1 MNQRLGVTIFLGFA
15 FLLAPI
21 WHSASGAS
29 IKDTESASHADEAAS
44 YQIVNTYQYPGYR
57 LVQFNLGVLSH
68 YSYMLISDGQALVVD
83 PGRDVSAYLDLTKK
97 ENLKIKGVFLT
108 HNHADFV
115 AGHLELAK
123 AAGCPIYAS
132 AKSGD
137 QFPHQSLKE
146 GSKIEVGD
154 ALVKI
159 LETPGHTPD
168 GLCGVVAPKKQP
180 GKPNLILTGDVLFIG
195 SVGRPDL
202 MGGSASAATLASQS
216 YDTWT
221 KKLSKLPDNLSIFPA
236 HGAGSLCGAHLSD
249 EPTSTLGAQKI
260 ANPYVKHKTRG
271 EYIAAVLEGLP
282 DAPQYFKHNAALNKK
297 GPELVNWQEA
307 PVQKKPDQALTNP
320 SQFYVVDLRN
330 AKEYAAAHIP
340 NSVNIAVRGRLE
352 TWVGIMV
359 PWGSNLVLYG
369 DPKDLKEAA
378 YRLHRVGYRAEV
390 ITPEAWNQ
398 AGLPLAKNDLIS
410 PRELYA
416 QMQTPDSP
424 VVVDVRLPTEWMG
437 LRIGTV
443 VNLPLSH
450 LAELAPGKLD
460 PEQRVVMVCNSAFRS
475 SLAVGIMERLN
486 FKKVASLDGGSE
498 AWIAAGLPTFGPEAR
513 QAAAT
518 APAASPAPAPAA
530 SPTPTPAPAPKRD
543 LKLPERLS
551 PAALNR
557 LRLDLPNTFELVD
570 IRPPEAFT
578 DYHLPGSR
586 NADIDDVM
594 KNPAYLAGSVP
605 LILVDRDGS
614 LAMAVGGIL
623 SQKTSRPIKV
633 LHGGLDAYWTELELK
648 GAVRET
654 PITGAG
660 PTGVQPPPPATPPS
674 GAPAAPAPAPAT
686 PKKKSAGC

>member
-1 MNQRLGVTIFLGFA
+1 MDKRLLMAVFLGFA
-15 FLLAPI
+15 FILAPVGQI
-21 WHSASGAS
+21 ASGAA
-29 IKDTESASHADEAAS
+29 IKDTESATHGDEAAS

-57 LVQFNLGVLSH
+57 LVQFNLAVLSH
-68 YSYMLISDGQALVVD
+68 YSYMLISGGQALVVD
-83 PGRDVSAYLDLTKK
+83 PGRDVAAYLDLAKK

-123 AAGCPIYAS
+123 AVGCPIYAS

-137 QFPHQSLKE
+137 QFPHQALKE

-154 ALVKI
+154 AVVKI

-180 GKPNLILTGDVLFIG
+180 DKPNLILTGDVLFIG

-202 MGGSASAATLASQS
+202 MGGTASAASLASQS

-221 KKLSKLPDNLSIFPA
+221 QKLSKLPDNLSIFPA

-282 DAPQYFKHNAALNKK
+282 EAPQYFKHNAALNQK
-297 GPELVNWQEA
+297 GPELVNWQEK
-307 PVQKKPDQALTNP
+307 PGEKKPEKDLTNP
-320 SQFYVVDLRN
+320 SRFYVVDVRN
-330 AKEYAAAHIP
+330 AKDYAAGHIP

-359 PWGSNLVLYG
+359 PWGSNLVFCG
-369 DPKDLKEAA
+369 DPKDLKEAVH
-378 YRLHRVGYRAEV
+378 RMHRVGYRAET
-390 ITPEAWNQ
+390 ITPEAWKK
-398 AGLPLAKNDLIS
+398 AGLPLAKNDLIG

-443 VNLPLSH
+443 VNLPLTH
-450 LAELAPGKLD
+450 LAELAPAKLD

-475 SLAVGIMERLN
+475 SLAVGILERLN

-513 QAAAT
+513 QAAA
-518 APAASPAPAPAA
+518 AAPAA
-530 SPTPTPAPAPKRD
+530 SPTAAPAPVPLRD

-557 LRLDLPNTFELVD
+557 LMIDLPNTFELVD

-578 DYHLPGSR
+578 DYRLPGSR
-586 NADIDDVM
+586 NADIDEVM

-623 SQKTSRPIKV
+623 SQKTPRPIRV

-654 PITGAG
+654 PISGAG
-660 PTGVQPPPPATPPS
+660 PAGVQPPLPATPPS
-674 GAPAAPAPAPAT
+674 GSPAAPAPAPAP

>member
-1 MNQRLGVTIFLGFA
+1 MEGGMNRRLNMAIFLSFA
-15 FLLAPI
+15 FILAPI

-29 IKDTESASHADEAAS
+29 IKDTESATHGDEAAS

-68 YSYMLISDGQALVVD
+68 YSYMLISGGQALVVD
-83 PGRDVSAYLDLTKK
+83 PGRDVFAYLDLAKK
-97 ENLKIKGVFLT
+97 ENLTIKGVFLT

-168 GLCGVVAPKKQP
+168 GLCGLVAPTKQP
-180 GKPNLILTGDVLFIG
+180 DKPTLILTGDALFIG

-202 MGGSASAATLASQS
+202 MGGTASAASLASQS

-221 KKLSKLPDNLSIFPA
+221 QKLSKLPDYLSIFPA

-297 GPELVNWQEA
+297 GPALVNWQEA
-307 PVQKKPDQALTNP
+307 PVEKKPEKDLTDP
-320 SQFYVVDLRN
+320 SRFYVVDIRD
-330 AKEYAAAHIP
+330 AREYAAGHIP

-359 PWGSNLVLYG
+359 PWGSNLVLCG
-369 DPKDLKEAA
+369 DPKDLKEAV
-378 YRLHRVGYRAEV
+378 YRLHRVGYRAEAV
-390 ITPEAWNQ
+390 TPEAWKKS
-398 AGLPLAKNDLIS
+398 GLALAKNELIKPKDLFT
-410 PRELYA
+410 

-424 VVVDVRLPTEWMG
+424 VVVDVRLPNEWMG

-443 VNLPLSH
+443 VNLPLNQLS
-450 LAELAPGKLD
+450 ELAPAKLD
-460 PEQRVVMVCNSAFRS
+460 PGQRVVTVCNSAFRS
-475 SLAVGIMERLN
+475 SLAVGILERLN
-486 FKKVASLDGGSE
+486 FKKVGSLDGGSE

-513 QAAAT
+513 QAATT
-518 APAASPAPAPAA
+518 APAASPAP
-530 SPTPTPAPAPKRD
+530 TPAPALKRD

-551 PAALNR
+551 PAALRR
-557 LRLDLPNTFELVD
+557 LILDLPNTFELVD
-570 IRPPEAFT
+570 IRPPEAFA
-578 DYHLPGSR
+578 DYNLPGSR
-586 NADIDDVM
+586 HADIDEVM

-614 LAMAVGGIL
+614 LGMAVGGIL

-654 PITGAG
+654 PISGAG
-660 PTGVQPPPPATPPS
+660 PTGVQPPPPVTPPS
-674 GAPAAPAPAPAT
+674 GPPTAPTPPPAA

>member
-1 MNQRLGVTIFLGFA
+1 MNQRLGVTIFLCFA

-29 IKDTESASHADEAAS
+29 IKDTESATHGDEAAS

-57 LVQFNLGVLSH
+57 LVQINLGVLSH
-68 YSYMLISDGQALVVD
+68 YSYMLISGNQALVVD
-83 PGRDVSAYLDLTKK
+83 PGRDVFAYLDLAKK

-123 AAGCPIYAS
+123 AVGCPIYAS

-180 GKPNLILTGDVLFIG
+180 DKPNLILTGDVLFIG

-202 MGGSASAATLASQS
+202 MGGTASAASLASQS
-216 YDTWT
+216 YGTWT
-221 KKLSKLPDNLSIFPA
+221 KKLSKLPDNLNIFPA

-282 DAPQYFKHNAALNKK
+282 EAPQYFKHNAALNKK
-297 GPELVNWQEA
+297 GPQLVNWQEA
-307 PVQKKPDQALTNP
+307 PVERKPDQALTDP
-320 SQFYVVDLRN
+320 SRFYVVDLRN

-359 PWGSNLVLYG
+359 PWGSNLMLYG
-369 DPKDLKEAA
+369 DFKDLKEAV

-390 ITPEAWNQ
+390 ITPEAWKK
-398 AGLPLAKNDLIS
+398 AGLPLAKNALIS

-498 AWIAAGLPTFGPEAR
+498 AWIAAGLPTFGPEVR

-518 APAASPAPAPAA
+518 APAPAA

-551 PAALNR
+551 PSALKR
-557 LRLDLPNTFELVD
+557 LMLDLPNTFELVD

-586 NADIDDVM
+586 HADIDEVM
-594 KNPAYLAGSVP
+594 KNPAYLSGSVP

-623 SQKTSRPIKV
+623 SQKTHRPIKV

-660 PTGVQPPPPATPPS
+660 PAGVQPPPPASPPG
-674 GAPAAPAPAPAT
+674 GAPAAPAPGPAPAPAP

>member
-1 MNQRLGVTIFLGFA
+1 MSQRLGVTIFLGLA

-21 WHSASGAS
+21 WQSALAAP
-29 IKDTESASHADEAAS
+29 IKDTESASHGDEAAS

-68 YSYMLISDGQALVVD
+68 YSYMLISGPHALVVD
-83 PGRDVSAYLDLTKK
+83 PGRDVFAYLDLAKK
-97 ENLKIKGVFLT
+97 EKLKITGVFLT

-123 AAGCPIYAS
+123 AADCPIYAS

-137 QFPHQSLKE
+137 QFPHQALKE
-146 GSKIEVGD
+146 GSKIAVGE
-154 ALVKI
+154 AVVKI

-168 GLCGVVAPKKQP
+168 GLCGLVSPKKQP
-180 GKPNLILTGDVLFIG
+180 DKPNLILTGDALFIG

-202 MGGSASAATLASQS
+202 MGGTASAASLASQS

-221 KKLSKLPDNLSIFPA
+221 QKLSKLPDNLNIFPA

-297 GPELVNWQEA
+297 GPELVNWQET
-307 PVQKKPDQALTNP
+307 PGETKPTKELTDP
-320 SQFYVVDLRN
+320 SRFYVVDVRN
-330 AKEYAAAHIP
+330 AKEYAAGHIP

-352 TWVGIMV
+352 TWVGTMA
-359 PWGSNLVLYG
+359 PWGSNLVLCG
-369 DPKDLKEAA
+369 SAKELKEAA

-390 ITPEAWNQ
+390 ITLEVWNKS
-398 AGLPLAKNDLIS
+398 GLPLAKNELIK
-410 PRELYA
+410 PKDLYA

-424 VVVDVRLPTEWMG
+424 VVVDVRLPNEWMG

-443 VNLPLSH
+443 VNLPLNQ
-450 LAELAPGKLD
+450 LAQLAPAKLD
-460 PEQRVVMVCNSAFRS
+460 PAQRVVMVCNSAFRS
-475 SLAVGIMERLN
+475 SLAVGILERLN

-513 QAAAT
+513 QVVAAA
-518 APAASPAPAPAA
+518 PLASPAPAPV
-530 SPTPTPAPAPKRD
+530 PKRD
-543 LKLPERLS
+543 VKLPERLS
-551 PAALNR
+551 PGALKR
-557 LRLDLPNTFELVD
+557 LMLDLPNTFELVD
-570 IRPPEAFT
+570 IRPPEAFA

-586 NADIDDVM
+586 NADIVEVM
-594 KNPAYLAGSVP
+594 SSPAYLSGSVP

-623 SQKTSRPIKV
+623 AQKTPRPVKV
-633 LHGGLDAYWTELELK
+633 LHGGLDAYWTEAELK

-654 PITGAG
+654 PIPGAG
-660 PTGVQPPPPATPPS
+660 PATAPPPALTPAPGS
-674 GAPAAPAPAPAT
+674 PPAAPAPAP

>member
-1 MNQRLGVTIFLGFA
+1 MNNRLRVAIFLI
-15 FLLAPI
+15 LVCILAPI

-68 YSYMLISDGQALVVD
+68 YSYMLISGGQALVVD

-115 AGHLELAK
+115 AGHVELAK
-123 AAGCPIYAS
+123 AAACPIYAS

-154 ALVKI
+154 AVVKI

-180 GKPNLILTGDVLFIG
+180 DKADLILTGDVLFIG

-221 KKLSKLPDNLSIFPA
+221 QKLSKLPDNLNIFPA

-297 GPELVNWQEA
+297 GPELVNWQGA
-307 PVQKKPDQALTNP
+307 PVEHQPDQGLTDP
-320 SQFYVVDLRN
+320 SRFYVVDIHN
-330 AKEYAAAHIP
+330 AKEYAAGHIP
-340 NSVNIAVRGRLE
+340 KSVNIAVRGRLE

-359 PWGSNLVLYG
+359 PWGSKLVLCG
-369 DPKDLKEAA
+369 NVKDLKEAV

-390 ITPEAWNQ
+390 ITPEVWKK

-443 VNLPLSH
+443 VNLPLNH

-513 QAAAT
+513 PAAAT
-518 APAASPAPAPAA
+518 APAASPTLAPA
-530 SPTPTPAPAPKRD
+530 SVPKRD

-551 PAALNR
+551 PAALKR
-557 LRLDLPNTFELVD
+557 LMLDLPNTFELVD

-586 NADIDDVM
+586 NADIDEVM

-623 SQKTSRPIKV
+623 SQKTPRPIKV

-660 PTGVQPPPPATPPS
+660 PAGVQPPPPAPSPS
-674 GAPAAPAPAPAT
+674 GPPAAPAPGPAPAA